1 MQELTKPIISVIIPV
16 YNVEKY
22 LKRCL
27 DSIVN
32 QTLKEIEIICVNDGS
47 TDSSLNILEEYAQ
60 KDARIKIIN
69 KPNGGLPSAWNAGLE
84 TAEAD
89 FITFVDSD
97 DWINNQT
104 FKLAY
109 NAMIQ
114 NDVDFVYWS
123 ADIIFEYNNDNVKKI
138 MENYFSIKYK
148 GLIQIEPPIIDNTP
162 ATVWSKLYKK
172 QIIKDNNIKFH
183 TTSGHA
189 DCLFWAM
196 YAPCCKTG
204 YYIAQ
209 KLYNYIQRQDSI
221 TGKRYLQTTTK
232 IFDNIILIPIMIEY
246 YNTNNLTKKY
256 YDLLL
261 KNIKTL
267 FFIDYN
273 YNNQKNKE
281 EVLNKISNDLKQIKL
296 GLLKKDKFIIDLLKK
311 NIQDNKQRYTLA
323 QRVFSVKNEDTHKII
338 SLLGLQI
345 KQKRIKKSF
354 KNKKLAVILHIYYH
368 EQTDFII
375 EKLKNINGIQWDLFV
390 TYSTE
395 NQQTFDKI
403 KKLKPDTKF
412 LKVKNL
418 GYDVWPFVF
427 VINSIN
433 LDDYDYV
440 LKLHTKGYRRE
451 KLWDGTGYYWRDT
464 LFNAI
469 LGSKKIFR
477 YCLTILSTLPDVGM
491 IGAKRM
497 ICKMTSNYPEETY
510 LYNEICKKLGIKGI
524 KGEFISG
531 TIFICKKE
539 IIQEFKKFNLQEND
553 FPQYS
558 QTDSTG
564 TISHVLER
572 LFGTMATLK
581 GYRIYGM
588 KEYIPFSKRLKKFMQ
603 NIFSIKNGN
612 KNNRKIKRLVLLG
625 IKLNL
630 TQFKKDLNI
639 SLYKIQKPFRKA
651 KTVCYTCITGNY
663 AQLYSHDYIN
673 YSWDYICFTDNKN
686 LLKKKQIGIW
696 QIRPLVF
703 NKLDNTKNN
712 RWHKMHPHIL
722 FPDYEQSLYVDG
734 NVNILTPY
742 YSKLIAQTKLNM
754 LLPKHY
760 KNDCVYQE
768 LDYIVELN
776 KETKEKIDVLRNKY
790 RQEQMP
796 EKLGLTENNIIFRK
810 HKEPQII
817 KIMEEWWQMVENYSK
832 RDQASFMY
840 VIWKNGIDI
849 SKHTFQNAR
858 YDYKNCEL
866 QKQNYPVMGKNILI
880 TGGAGFIGSTLADR
894 LLKEANKVVVI
905 DNFNN
910 YYDPQIKENNVKDNI
925 NNENYKL
932 YRGDIEDIDFVE
944 KVFEENSIDM
954 VVHIAARA
962 GVRPSLE
969 NPLAYTKTNVEGTVN
984 ILEAIRKHD
993 VKKIVFASS
1002 SSVYGNCKA
1011 EKFSEDLKVT
1021 EPISPYAATKSA
1033 CEQFLYTYSKLYDMQ
1048 ALCLRF
1054 FTVFGPRQRP
1064 DLAIRKFIELIEQD
1078 KPIPVYGDGTTMR
1091 DYTYIDD
1098 IVEGVM
1104 SALKYNA
1111 SQYEIINLGG
1121 GAPVTLNGM
1130 IETIEKVLDKKA
1142 QIDRLPM
1149 QPGDVDKTVS
1159 DITKAQKLL
1168 GYCPQTTFE
1177 EGIRKFVEWRK
1188 KCN

>member
-1 MQELTKPIISVIIPV
+1 MKLLVHLHLYYQ
-16 YNVEKY
+16 
-22 LKRCL
+22 
-27 DSIVN
+27 N
-32 QTLKEIEIICVNDGS
+32 QI
-47 TDSSLNILEEYAQ
+47 
-60 KDARIKIIN
+60 
-69 KPNGGLPSAWNAGLE
+69 
-84 TAEAD
+84 
-89 FITFVDSD
+89 
-97 DWINNQT
+97 
-104 FKLAY
+104 
-109 NAMIQ
+109 
-114 NDVDFVYWS
+114 
-123 ADIIFEYNNDNVKKI
+123 
-138 MENYFSIKYK
+138 NYFI
-148 GLIQIEPPIIDNTP
+148 N
-162 ATVWSKLYKK
+162 
-172 QIIKDNNIKFH
+172 
-183 TTSGHA
+183 
-189 DCLFWAM
+189 
-196 YAPCCKTG
+196 
-204 YYIAQ
+204 
-209 KLYNYIQRQDSI
+209 
-221 TGKRYLQTTTK
+221 
-232 IFDNIILIPIMIEY
+232 
-246 YNTNNLTKKY
+246 
-256 YDLLL
+256 
-261 KNIKTL
+261 
-267 FFIDYN
+267 
-273 YNNQKNKE
+273 
-281 EVLNKISNDLKQIKL
+281 
-296 GLLKKDKFIIDLLKK
+296 
-311 NIQDNKQRYTLA
+311 
-323 QRVFSVKNEDTHKII
+323 
-338 SLLGLQI
+338 
-345 KQKRIKKSF
+345 
-354 KNKKLAVILHIYYH
+354 
-368 EQTDFII
+368 
-375 EKLKNINGIQWDLFV
+375 KLKNINHCEWDLFV
-390 TYSTE
+390 TYCEENPEVKNKLLKLNPNTKFIKTE
-395 NQQTFDKI
+395 NI
-403 KKLKPDTKF
+403 
-412 LKVKNL
+412 
-418 GYDVWPFVF
+418 GYDILPFIK
-427 VINSIN
+427 VIKSVN
-433 LDDYDYV
+433 LSDYDYI
-440 LKLHTKGYRRE
+440 LKLHTKNKYKNFVTYASYKAKGY
-451 KLWDGTGYYWRDT
+451 DWR
-464 LFNAI
+464 NALI
-469 LGSKKIFR
+469 EPLIGSKKIFKNNLLLLEKTNNIGLICSKD
-477 YCLTILSTLPDVGM
+477 YLLEINKYSLKEDIEALEKLLHTLN
-491 IGAKRM
+491 IK
-497 ICKMTSNYPEETY
+497 SNYPCFVAGTMF
-510 LYNEICKKLGIKGI
+510 LARACCFQKLANT
-524 KGEFISG
+524 
-531 TIFICKKE
+531 TI
-539 IIQEFKKFNLQEND
+539 NEND
-553 FPQYS
+553 FSNYS
-558 QTDSTG
+558 QTQVSCTLA
-564 TISHVLER
+564 HCLER
-572 LFGTMATLK
+572 LFCFLVDDNNFK
-581 GYRIYGM
+581 IY
-588 KEYIPFSKRLKKFMQ
+588 P
-603 NIFSIKNGN
+603 IKNN
-612 KNNRKIKRLVLLG
+612 FAKLQSYIKYSLLPNILSVKNEYKNNRKIKRLVLLG

-673 YSWDYICFTDNKN
+673 YGWDYICFTDNKN
-686 LLKKKQIGIW
+686 LLKKKQTGIW

-754 LLPKHY
+754 LLPEHY
-760 KNDCVYQE
+760 QNNCVYKE

-905 DNFNN
+905 DNFND

-944 KVFEENSIDM
+944 KVFDENSIDM

-969 NPLAYTKTNVEGTVN
+969 NPLAYTKTNIEGTVN
-984 ILEAIRKHD
+984 ILEAMRKHN